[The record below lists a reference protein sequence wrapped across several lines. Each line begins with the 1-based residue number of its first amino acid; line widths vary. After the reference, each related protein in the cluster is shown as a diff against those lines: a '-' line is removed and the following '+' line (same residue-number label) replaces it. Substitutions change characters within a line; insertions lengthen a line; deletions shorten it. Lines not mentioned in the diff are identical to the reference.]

1 MEQFYYSSF
10 AETIG
15 GAIAIALIFIILGVS
30 LFLFKTVNI
39 ILWKLFANRK
49 TKFPSKVVNNEMYIP
64 DEASYMPLTVIL
76 TVMFILGLLL
86 AIFKVPVPD
95 LLGRVLLF
103 GPVIIL
109 LFMIIAK
116 TVLSTMGDNE
126 NSKIERI
133 HKLRLNKIENIS
145 KGIESG
151 KKDNNLKIFR
161 PLWRA
166 HYYLDCISYSIVNSK
181 KSSLF
186 QYIES
191 IKKDINY
198 LDNISDD
205 NAEIMTKNKYL
216 KENLKKILGI
226 EIKEKIKILKSSKKS
241 DAEKNNAVDQL
252 IKFGEYSVPYL
263 ESITDKDINAK
274 TWADNALASIN
285 NEQKPQKK

>member
-151 KKDNNLKIFR
+151 KKDNNLKTYR
-161 PLWRA
+161 HLWRA
-166 HYYLDCISYSIVNSK
+166 QYYLDCISYSVVNSK

-186 QYIES
+186 QYLES
-191 IKKDINY
+191 MKKDINY
-198 LDNISDD
+198 LDNISGD
-205 NAEIMTKNKYL
+205 NAEIITKNKYL

-241 DAEKNNAVDQL
+241 DAKKNNAVNQL